1 MNLLARVFTF
11 FLWGKRGAGKDK
23 TTGHSYLGARCSTT
37 TQGLAKAWIFVGIAL
52 VLAAG
57 CTSRE
62 MPHAVIET
70 NKGDIVVM
78 LYNSTPLHQENF
90 LQLIDQGF
98 YDSLLF
104 HRVIEDFIIQ
114 GGDPKSKKASMD
126 QRLGGGGPGYL
137 IDAEIGAP
145 HLRGALA
152 AARTGGALNPEKK
165 SSGSQFY
172 IVQGRPQNDAALNR
186 VQRQKGLQYNTEQRQ
201 FYKEIGGVPQL
212 DGDYTVFGEVV
223 EGMEVVD
230 EIAALP
236 TNAANRPQEDVRIE
250 TIRRLR
256 WWE

>member
-1 MNLLARVFTF
+1 MRLLHTI
-11 FLWGKRGAGKDK
+11 L
-23 TTGHSYLGARCSTT
+23 
-37 TQGLAKAWIFVGIAL
+37 IAVTSL
-52 VLAAG
+52 LLIS
-57 CTSRE
+57 CNSRE

-90 LQLIDQGF
+90 IKLIEENF

-104 HRVIEDFIIQ
+104 HRVIENFMIQ
-114 GGDPKSKKASMD
+114 GGDPKSKNARPD
-126 QRLGGGGPGYL
+126 LRLGGGGPGYL

-152 AARTGGALNPEKK
+152 AARMGGSVNPDKK

-172 IVQGRPQNDAALNR
+172 IVQGRPQNDAFLNKI
-186 VQRQKGLQYNTEQRQ
+186 QRQKGLNYSPEQRQ
-201 FYKEIGGVPQL
+201 LYKEIGGIPQL

-223 EGMEVVD
+223 EGMDVVD
-230 EIAALP
+230 EIAAVP
-236 TNAANRPQEDVRIE
+236 TNSSDRPVEDVRIE
-250 TIRRLR
+250 TIRLLR